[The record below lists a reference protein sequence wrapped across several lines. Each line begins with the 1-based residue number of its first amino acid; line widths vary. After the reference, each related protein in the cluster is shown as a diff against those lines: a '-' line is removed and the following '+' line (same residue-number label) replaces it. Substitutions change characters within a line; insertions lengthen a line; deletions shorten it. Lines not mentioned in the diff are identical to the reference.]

1 MLSVFRPRRFNGGG
15 GGGGCYPRTTALREK
30 KKRVFLENKVGG
42 QARSR
47 GGFGGFERTPP
58 SEDKGPALRLRGS
71 TTVPPC
77 RQLSKA
83 DLGD

>member
-1 MLSVFRPRRFNGGG
+1 MI
-15 GGGGCYPRTTALREK
+15 CYLTILIHCIVAGRSLLAEG
-30 KKRVFLENKVGG
+30 RVSS
-42 QARSR
+42 QARSQ
-47 GGFGGFERTPP
+47 GGFGGFE

-71 TTVPPC
+71 TTVPLC

>member
-1 MLSVFRPRRFNGGG
+1 MASLLAEGWVSSL
-15 GGGGCYPRTTALREK
+15 YL
-30 KKRVFLENKVGG
+30 
-42 QARSR
+42 QARSQ

-58 SEDKGPALRLRGS
+58 PPSEDKGPVLRLRGS

>member
-1 MLSVFRPRRFNGGG
+1 MHSIESRASRARVE
-15 GGGGCYPRTTALREK
+15 CESSARECE
-30 KKRVFLENKVGG
+30 LVGG
-42 QARSR
+42 RHCKLCLSRPVAR
-47 GGFGGFERTPP
+47 GGSGGSNEPP